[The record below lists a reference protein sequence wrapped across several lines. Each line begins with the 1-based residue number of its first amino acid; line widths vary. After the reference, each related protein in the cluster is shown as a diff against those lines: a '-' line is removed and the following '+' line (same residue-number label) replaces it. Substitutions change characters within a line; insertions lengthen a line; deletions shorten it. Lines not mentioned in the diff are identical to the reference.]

1 MQYIY
6 IIAKLSKYSARSN
19 KLLFNY
25 FLTSMAQIEG
35 FSYISQVTIYRIL
48 HNENYIRYNL
58 HRLHLFVIVYPPVNR
73 YIQKVDKDNCT
84 NLLKFFEF

>member
-6 IIAKLSKYSARSN
+6 IIANLNSSSARSN

-35 FSYISQVTIYRIL
+35 FSYISQATTYRIL
-48 HNENYIRYNL
+48 HNENYIRYN
-58 HRLHLFVIVYPPVNR
+58 
-73 YIQKVDKDNCT
+73 
-84 NLLKFFEF
+84 

>member
-6 IIAKLSKYSARSN
+6 IIAKLSNRLARSN

-35 FSYISQVTIYRIL
+35 FSYISQAITYRIL
-48 HNENYIRYNL
+48 YITIYKRYN
-58 HRLHLFVIVYPPVNR
+58 
-73 YIQKVDKDNCT
+73 
-84 NLLKFFEF
+84 